1 MSGAKRNAALAVN
14 ALCLVAHHKSAVGI
28 KKVNLIGTLSFADTA
43 GNATVIIP
51 SYLKIGKNI

>member
-28 KKVNLIGTLSFADTA
+28 KKVNLVGALSLADTA
-43 GNATVIIP
+43 GNAAVIIAHN
-51 SYLKIGKNI
+51 LKLGENI